1 MDKAVFLDR
10 DGTINE
16 EVNYLHKIED
26 FRFIPNTIKALQKL
40 SKTNYKIIII
50 SNQPVIGIG
59 TITENNY
66 LKLQEKILEKF
77 KKNNIRIDATYY
89 CPHHPKRG
97 IGKYLKDC
105 EFRKPKPGML
115 LKAANDLE
123 INLQK
128 SFMIGDKRSD
138 IKAGSGVG
146 CRTILVKTGYGG
158 KGGDTDFD
166 VKPNYVAKDLY
177 EAINLILKQ

>member
-1 MDKAVFLDR
+1 MNKAVFLDR

-16 EVNYLHKIED
+16 DVGYLHKIED
-26 FRFIPNTIKALQKL
+26 FRFIPNAIKALQKL

-59 TITENNY
+59 ITTENNY
-66 LKLQEKILEKF
+66 LKLQGGILEKF

-97 IGKYLKDC
+97 VGKYLKDC

-123 INLQK
+123 INLK
-128 SFMIGDKRSD
+128 ESFMVGDKRSD
-138 IKAGSGVG
+138 IKAGSNAG
-146 CRTILVKTGYGG
+146 CKTILVKTGKGG
-158 KGGDTDFD
+158 EGGDTDFD
-166 VKPNYVAKDLY
+166 FKPNHIVKDLS